1 MTRSKP
7 KRFTAF
13 LWHRRIGL
21 LALVLVIVLAI
32 TGILLN
38 HTEQL
43 ALDENYVQSSLVLDW
58 YGLEPDGEPVS
69 YPVDQHIITQWQ
81 HQLFFDNSVI
91 TTNAQSLRGA
101 IRAEQFIVIAFDSEI
116 LLLSKQGELVERIP
130 TGTSFSNTRRLGM
143 KYLRPVI
150 ETAEPMYYMADEHI
164 IDWDIIS
171 NEDISWSEPAIID
184 QAQRDALLQAFRGKG
199 LSMERVMLD
208 VHSGRIFGSF
218 GVYVMDAAAI
228 ALLWLSFSG
237 LWVWWRRRQKQK
249 TKRHYR
255 KHHRG

>member
-7 KRFTAF
+7 NKHTAF

-32 TGILLN
+32 TGLLLN

-43 ALDENYVQSSLVLDW
+43 ALDENYVESALVLDW
-58 YGLEPDGEPVS
+58 YGLEPEGEPVS
-69 YPVDQHIITQWQ
+69 YSIDKHTITQWQ
-81 HQLFFDNSVI
+81 HQLFFDNTLLTSNEQ
-91 TTNAQSLRGA
+91 TLRGA

-116 LLLSKQGELVERIP
+116 LLLSNAGELVERIP
-130 TGTSFSNTRRLGM
+130 TGTSFSDTQRLGI

-150 ETAEPMYYMADEHI
+150 ETSDPLYYMADEHI
-164 IDWDIIS
+164 IDWDVIT
-171 NEDISWSEPAIID
+171 NDDITWSEPVNIE
-184 QAQRDALLQAFRGKG
+184 QAQRDTLLQAFRGKG

-208 VHSGRIFGSF
+208 LHSGRIFGSY

-228 ALLWLSFSG
+228 AMLWLSLSG